1 MRALPQ
7 ISKAI
12 WVMKLTTKGRYA
24 VTALL
29 DLAIHQHI
37 GPTPIT
43 ELAKRQHIS
52 PTYLERLAGRMRQ
65 KGLLKSI
72 RGKHGGYILAKSPED
87 ITLADIINAVNEGID
102 TTKCKGK
109 GNCHNGG
116 MCLTHNLWAEL
127 NDKITHFLS
136 NITLENLAKK
146 PDVLAIAKQQH
157 AIPMVVAK

>member
-1 MRALPQ
+1 
-7 ISKAI
+7 
-12 WVMKLTTKGRYA
+12 MKLTTKGRYA

-37 GPTPIT
+37 GPTPIN

-52 PTYLERLAGRMRQ
+52 PTYLERLAGIMRQ

-72 RGKHGGYILAKSPED
+72 RGKHGGYVLAKSPEE
-87 ITLADIINAVNEGID
+87 ITLAEIINAVDEGID

-109 GNCHNGG
+109 GNCHNGSG
-116 MCLTHNLWAEL
+116 MCLTHHLWVEL
-127 NDKITHFLS
+127 NDKIAHFLG

-146 PDVLAIAKQQH
+146 PDVLAIAKQQYP
-157 AIPMVVAK
+157 IYMVTK